1 MQQQALYRLPI
12 TRAVNPSV
20 STSHLDPKVEQVE
33 IEEYVFTDE
42 IINGL
47 YRILNALKNNQHYSH
62 IGIWIDGYYGSGKSH
77 FLKYL
82 DYCITPHT
90 REKALKGLLD
100 AVKEI
105 DPTDT
110 NHDLEC
116 NAYEMQQIAD
126 WLEKA
131 TVDARI
137 FNLETFH
144 DYNNEKNL
152 AFLHIFWL
160 QFNILRG
167 FNRYN
172 LALALTLEKSLYEKG
187 KFEEFKQ
194 RIKEEYD
201 VDWNAGTETE
211 SADLIDCELDH
222 ILDIAVELVPT
233 LDKESMRL
241 RILNRDV
248 NLSIDRLAQEMAAY
262 LKTQDDNYRLIFLA
276 DEVSQFINRDH
287 DRYLN
292 LQEIVTRLS
301 ETCQNKVWIAC
312 TAQQDLSQIVNDC
325 HIAQEK
331 DNAGKIM
338 GRFEV
343 KVSLKGTLSE
353 YITRKRILDKKE
365 EVKPLLSA
373 LYAENK
379 DLYPINFPLPAS
391 YSTYSSEEDFIN
403 YYPFM
408 PYQFPLIKTVFDS
421 FLSLGYVAQEV
432 KGNERSL
439 IKVVHSTAKRLAEQE
454 VGNYASFDDF
464 YINMFS
470 EGLQTKGQRAIENAL
485 RVAATY
491 RDSELATRVTHVLF
505 MICNI
510 PTTDQLMF
518 PSTLEFITTLLL
530 RQLNTNRLAF
540 KTEIE
545 DALNYLVRNNIARI
559 IHSNDD
565 RGLIYMLYSEEE
577 QKIASIIKNT
587 MPDEEQFLDL
597 YREIIGAYLTSLT
610 NKTLWGGRTFNV
622 GFSIK
627 RTDYHSTNSDVY
639 VHFEFDPYYEDPYKC
654 AFDNKQ
660 NRMSYL
666 MSKAIKENNELYN
679 DIYYYCQQKTYMQ
692 NNKASSDENVMIRK
706 RFSARAEEVKEQ
718 KIIPKIREILDSCP
732 IICGNQVYDDENH
745 GGKRGNERYKIAF
758 DYLMRLNYT
767 KSHWAAGMP
776 DNSDT
781 LREKILRPIQ
791 PGDYEGL
798 DSPMNDAENEMMS
811 YLRVQHTVINVSEVV
826 AHFGKSPYGWNNYS
840 TLYVINE
847 LVRRQKY
854 AFAYGNNTHI
864 DAQFIA
870 DTLWKE
876 TKRFTL
882 QHSQVIPA
890 AVVSQFLKS
899 WRAIYGA
906 GARFNSNDPQYIYNQ
921 CHAETGEES
930 LPYKQ
935 QTVRNTAIKY
945 ADYPFVRHYHDLD
958 SFYDQ
963 LLAERDHTTFFK
975 TFAERSDTLKTY
987 VDNCRELETFMG
999 DQEKPY
1005 TQAFRYLDTNQHNLP
1020 LVAETLEK
1028 EIATLRQ
1035 IKHDDWPI
1043 DRLADYQRALRRIQ
1057 QTLSE
1062 KAQALKETIR
1072 QAYEQAYADLVTIA
1086 NNHGYPLELI
1096 PDKDKLITQETSTD
1110 EVIVLSSRTN
1120 VQPFYE
1126 RQLQAIMDYVEPEE
1140 APEEEEAETQ
1150 TPAES
1155 KQPAKKPEPKKTEVV
1170 KLTTT
1175 SYQPIRTEE
1184 DIDAYFAQLRKQIEA
1199 YLAQHGSIMIY

>member
-1 MQQQALYRLPI
+1 MQQHELYRLPI

-20 STSHLDPKVEQVE
+20 STTQLDPAVEQVE

-47 YRILNALKNNQHYSH
+47 YRILNALKNRQNYSH

-82 DYCITPHT
+82 NYCITPHT
-90 REKALKGLLD
+90 RQRAMQGLLD
-100 AVKEI
+100 AIREVN
-105 DPTDT
+105 PTDPKH
-110 NHDLEC
+110 NLEC
-116 NAYEMQQIAD
+116 TLMDVQQLAE
-126 WLEKA
+126 WMEKA
-131 TVDARI
+131 TMDI
-137 FNLETFH
+137 CMFNLETFH

-172 LALALTLEKSLYEKG
+172 LSLAQTLEKSLYEKG
-187 KFEEFKQ
+187 KFEAFKQ
-194 RIKEEYD
+194 RIKEEYE
-201 VDWNAGTETE
+201 VDWNSGSETE

-222 ILDIAVELVPT
+222 LLDIAVELVPT
-233 LDKESMRL
+233 LDKESMRM
-241 RILNRDV
+241 RILKRDV
-248 NLSIDRLAQEMAAY
+248 NLTIDRLSQEIAAY
-262 LKTQDDNYRLIFLA
+262 LKTKDDNYRLLFLA

-312 TAQQDLSQIVNDC
+312 TAQQDLTQIINDC
-325 HIAQEK
+325 HIAQER

-365 EVKPLLSA
+365 SVKPMLSA

-379 DLYPINFPLPAS
+379 DLHPINFPLPAS
-391 YSTYSSEEDFIN
+391 YSTYTSEEDFIN

-432 KGNERSL
+432 KGNQRSL
-439 IKVVHSTAKRLAEQE
+439 IKVVHATAKRLAGQE
-454 VGNYASFDDF
+454 VGNYAAFDDF

-491 RDSELATRVTHVLF
+491 RDSELATRVTHALF

-510 PTTDQLMF
+510 PSTDQLMF
-518 PSTLEFITTLLL
+518 PSTVEFITTLLL

-540 KTEIE
+540 RTEIE
-545 DALNYLVRNNIARI
+545 NVLNYLVRNNIARI
-559 IHSNDD
+559 IQSNDD
-565 RGLIYMLYSEEE
+565 RGYIYMLYSEEE

-587 MPDEEQFLDL
+587 VPDESQFADL
-597 YREIIGAYLTSLT
+597 YKEIIGAYLTSLT
-610 NKTLWGGRTFNV
+610 NKILWGGRTFNV

-627 RTDYHSTNSDVY
+627 RTDYHSTNSEVY
-639 VHFEFDPYYEDPYKC
+639 VHFEFDPFYDDPFRL
-654 AFDNKQ
+654 AFDNRQ

-666 MSKAIKENNELYN
+666 MSKALKENNELYN

-692 NNKASSDENVMIRK
+692 NNKASSDENVLIRK

-718 KIIPKIREILDSCP
+718 KIIPKLREILDSCP
-732 IICGNQVYDDENH
+732 IICGPVVFDDEN
-745 GGKRGNERYKIAF
+745 GNSKRGNERFKAAF
-758 DYLMRLNYT
+758 DYLMRKIYT
-767 KSHWAAGMP
+767 KSHWVTGMP
-776 DNSDT
+776 DEADT
-781 LREKILRPIQ
+781 LRAKILRPIQ
-791 PGDYEGL
+791 PGDYTGL
-798 DSPMNDAENEMMS
+798 NQPMINAENEVMN
-811 YLRVQHTVINVSEVV
+811 YLNAQHTVINVSEVV
-826 AHFGKSPYGWNNYS
+826 ATFGKPPFGWNSYS

-847 LVRRQKY
+847 LVRRQMFAY
-854 AFAYGNNTHI
+854 AYGNNTHI
-864 DAQFIA
+864 DAAFVA
-870 DTLWKE
+870 DNLCRE
-876 TKRFTL
+876 TKKFTL
-882 QHSQVIPA
+882 QRSQVIPA
-890 AVVSQFLKS
+890 EVVSQFLKS
-899 WRAIYGA
+899 WRAVFGS

-921 CHAETGEES
+921 CHEPSGEES
-930 LPYKQ
+930 LPYKLQ
-935 QTVRNTAIKY
+935 QIRNTAAQY
-945 ADYPFVRHYHDLD
+945 SNYPFAHHYSD
-958 SFYDQ
+958 
-963 LLAERDHTTFFK
+963 LAELPDQILSERDPIAFFSN
-975 TFAERSDTLKTY
+975 FAGRGEELKKQVENSLQITA
-987 VDNCRELETFMG
+987 FMG

-1005 TQAFRYLDTNQHNLP
+1005 VQAFKFIDANEHNLQ
-1020 LVAETLEK
+1020 LVSEQLGE
-1028 EIATLRQ
+1028 EIALLRQ
-1035 IKHDDWPI
+1035 IKKDDWPI
-1043 DRLADYQRALRRIQ
+1043 DRLADYQRALKKIQ
-1057 QTLSE
+1057 RVLSE
-1062 KAQALKETIR
+1062 KALQLKAEIR
-1072 QAYEQAYADLVTIA
+1072 QAYDKAFEDLVTIA
-1086 NNHGYPLELI
+1086 NNHGYPLEEL
-1096 PDKDKLITQETSTD
+1096 PDKEKLIANETNTD
-1110 EVIVLSSRTN
+1110 EVIVLTSRTN
-1120 VQPFYE
+1120 VQPFYD
-1126 RQLQAIMDYVEPEE
+1126 RQLQAIMDYAEPEE
-1140 APEEEEAETQ
+1140 
-1150 TPAES
+1150 TPVVG
-1155 KQPAKKPEPKKTEVV
+1155 EPDTHTPTEIKKTEVV

-1184 DIDAYFAQLRKQIEA
+1184 DIDAYFAQLRKQIEG